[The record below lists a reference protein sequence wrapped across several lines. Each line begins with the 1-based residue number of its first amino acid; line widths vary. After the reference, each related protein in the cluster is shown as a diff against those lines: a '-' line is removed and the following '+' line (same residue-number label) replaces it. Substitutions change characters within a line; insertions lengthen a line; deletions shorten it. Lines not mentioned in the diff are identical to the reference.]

1 MSLNAYQSAATR
13 AEDPR
18 STEYRLFAQ
27 VTRSLI
33 NAREA
38 DVLDMKTRSEAL
50 DWNRRVWSAFAI
62 DCAESDNK
70 LPEGLRAAIISLS
83 IFVSK
88 HSSAVMREGADIDIL
103 IEINKTIMQGLQPQT
118 QAAAPQPVAG

>member
-1 MSLNAYQSAATR
+1 MALSAYQNASTR

-27 VTRSLI
+27 VTRALI
-33 NAREA
+33 TASEA
-38 DVLDMKTRSEAL
+38 DLMDMKTRSEAL

-62 DCAESDNK
+62 DCAEPDNK

-103 IEINKTIMQGLQPQT
+103 IEINKTIMQGLQPQSR
-118 QAAAPQPVAG
+118 AAPEPVAG

>member
-1 MSLNAYQSAATR
+1 MALSAYQNAATR

-27 VTRSLI
+27 VTRALI
-33 NAREA
+33 NAGEA
-38 DVLDMKTRSEAL
+38 DLMDMKTRSEAL

-62 DCAESDNK
+62 DCAEPDNK

-103 IEINKTIMQGLQPQT
+103 IEINKTIMQGLQPQS
-118 QAAAPQPVAG
+118 QPAPQPVAG

>member
-1 MSLNAYQSAATR
+1 MALSAYQNAATR

-27 VTRSLI
+27 VTRALI
-33 NAREA
+33 NAGEA
-38 DVLDMKTRSEAL
+38 DLMDMKTRSEAL

-62 DCAESDNK
+62 DCAEPDNK

-88 HSSAVMREGADIDIL
+88 HSSAVMRVGADIDIL
-103 IEINKTIMQGLQPQT
+103 IEINKTIMQGLQPQS
-118 QAAAPQPVAG
+118 QPAPQPVAG

>member
-1 MSLNAYQSAATR
+1 VALSAYQNAATR

-27 VTRSLI
+27 VTRALI
-33 NAREA
+33 KAAEA
-38 DVLDMKTRSEAL
+38 DLLDMKTRSEAL

-62 DCAESDNK
+62 DCAEPDNK

-103 IEINKTIMQGLQPQT
+103 IEINKTIMQGLQPQS
-118 QAAAPQPVAG
+118 QPAPQPVAG

>member
-1 MSLNAYQSAATR
+1 MALSAYQNAATR

-27 VTRSLI
+27 VTRALI
-33 NAREA
+33 NAGEA
-38 DVLDMKTRSEAL
+38 DLMDMKTRSEAP

-62 DCAESDNK
+62 DCAEPDNK

-103 IEINKTIMQGLQPQT
+103 IEINKTIMQGLQPQS
-118 QAAAPQPVAG
+118 QPAPQPVAG

>member
-1 MSLNAYQSAATR
+1 MALSAYQNAATR

-27 VTRSLI
+27 VTRALI
-33 NAREA
+33 KAAEA
-38 DVLDMKTRSEAL
+38 DLLDMKTRSEAL

-62 DCAESDNK
+62 DCAEPDNK

-103 IEINKTIMQGLQPQT
+103 IEINKTIMQGLQPQS
-118 QAAAPQPVAG
+118 QPAPQPVAG

>member
-1 MSLNAYQSAATR
+1 MALSAYQNAATR

-27 VTRSLI
+27 VTRALI
-33 NAREA
+33 KAGEA
-38 DVLDMKTRSEAL
+38 DVMDMKTRSEAL

-62 DCAESDNK
+62 DCAEPDNK

-88 HSSAVMREGADIDIL
+88 HSSAVMREGADIEIL

-118 QAAAPQPVAG
+118 QAAPEPVAG

>member
-1 MSLNAYQSAATR
+1 MALSAYQNAATR

-27 VTRSLI
+27 VTRALI
-33 NAREA
+33 KAAEA
-38 DVLDMKTRSEAL
+38 DLLDMKTRSEAL

-62 DCAESDNK
+62 DCAEPDNK

-103 IEINKTIMQGLQPQT
+103 IEINKTIMQGLQPQSEP
-118 QAAAPQPVAG
+118 APQPVAG

>member
-1 MSLNAYQSAATR
+1 VALSAYQNAATR

-27 VTRSLI
+27 VTRALI
-33 NAREA
+33 NAGEA
-38 DVLDMKTRSEAL
+38 DLMDMKTRSEAL

-62 DCAESDNK
+62 DCAEPDNK

-103 IEINKTIMQGLQPQT
+103 IEINKTIMQGLQPQS
-118 QAAAPQPVAG
+118 QPAPQPVAG